1 MVKSVEE
8 SLKNEKKNHYTMHS
22 IHVMIFVLYF
32 FLLLFSVKILGV
44 NCFQITYIYTI
55 DITAIVRG
63 PR

>member
-8 SLKNEKKNHYTMHS
+8 SLKNEKKKP
-22 IHVMIFVLYF
+22 LYNAFNSCYDFCAVF
-32 FLLLFSVKILGV
+32 FSSPFFCQNFGV